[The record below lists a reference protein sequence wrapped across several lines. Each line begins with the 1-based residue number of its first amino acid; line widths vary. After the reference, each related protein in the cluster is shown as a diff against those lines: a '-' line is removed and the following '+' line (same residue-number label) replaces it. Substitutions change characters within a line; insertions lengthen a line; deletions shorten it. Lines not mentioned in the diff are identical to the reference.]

1 MRNKNVK
8 KNSERPIKTHRR
20 RFEMFSLSGKKIKN
34 VHTIRSRFSF
44 IIFSLF
50 AIAGVITLVL
60 YNILRL
66 FSFFEALFKNE
77 TVLIIS
83 MGLTWIAIGI
93 AITAATQKIWF
104 ARVLR
109 ISEGLREIARGNFKA
124 RVPEKDKKEAV
135 TELGDLERTFNQ
147 MASDLDGIEMFRN
160 DFINNFSHEFKTPI
174 VSIRG
179 FARRLQQENLTEEQK
194 KEYIDIIVAESERLS
209 TMAQNVLLLTK
220 LENQNIVSE
229 KTEFY
234 LDEQLRRCILLLEK
248 NWNEKNIEL
257 DIDLDEIKYVFNEEM
272 LSHVWINLLSNA
284 IKFTPEGGKI
294 ECKLKRENEGVA
306 VRIKDS
312 GVGIPESVKP
322 RIFEKFYQGDSSH
335 STAGN
340 GIGLNIVKRV
350 VDLAHGKIEVNSEE
364 GNGSEFVVILPKN

>member
-1 MRNKNVK
+1 MRKNRI
-8 KNSERPIKTHRR
+8 KNSSQKEQKEASSRL
-20 RFEMFSLSGKKIKN
+20 EMFSLSGKRIKN

-44 IIFSLF
+44 IIFALF
-50 AIAGVITLVL
+50 GIAGVITLVL

-66 FSFFEALFKNE
+66 FSFFEAQFKNE

-83 MGLTWIAIGI
+83 MGLTWIGIGI

-104 ARVLR
+104 ARVSR

-179 FARRLQQENLTEEQK
+179 FARRLQSENLTEEERR
-194 KEYIDIIVAESERLS
+194 EYIDIIVSESERLS
-209 TMAQNVLLLTK
+209 VMAQNVLLLTK
-220 LENQNIVSE
+220 LENQSIVSE

-234 LDEQLRRCILLLEK
+234 LDEQIRRCILLLEK
-248 NWNEKNIEL
+248 NWSEKDIEL
-257 DIDLDEIKYVFNEEM
+257 DLDLEELKFVFNEEM

-284 IKFTPEGGKI
+284 VKFTPAGGKI
-294 ECKLKRENEGVA
+294 SCSLRSRGENVVFSIRDNGNGMSEA
-306 VRIKDS
+306 VKS
-312 GVGIPESVKP
+312 
-322 RIFEKFYQGDSSH
+322 RIFEKFYQGDGSH
-335 STAGN
+335 ATAGN

-350 VDLAHGKIEVNSEE
+350 VDLAHGEIRVESEI
-364 GNGSEFVVILPKN
+364 GKGSEFTVILPKK

>member
-1 MRNKNVK
+1 
-8 KNSERPIKTHRR
+8 
-20 RFEMFSLSGKKIKN
+20 
-34 VHTIRSRFSF
+34 
-44 IIFSLF
+44 
-50 AIAGVITLVL
+50 
-60 YNILRL
+60 
-66 FSFFEALFKNE
+66 
-77 TVLIIS
+77 
-83 MGLTWIAIGI
+83 
-93 AITAATQKIWF
+93 
-104 ARVLR
+104 
-109 ISEGLREIARGNFKA
+109 
-124 RVPEKDKKEAV
+124 V

-234 LDEQLRRCILLLEK
+234 LDEQIRRCILLLEK
-248 NWNEKNIEL
+248 TWSEKDIEL
-257 DIDLDEIKYVFNEEM
+257 DLDFDEIKYVFNEEM

-284 IKFTPEGGKI
+284 IKFTPDGGKI
-294 ECKLKRENEGVA
+294 VCQLKREDEGVA
-306 VRIKDS
+306 FRIKDS
-312 GVGIPESVKP
+312 GAGIPEDVKT

>member
-1 MRNKNVK
+1 MRKNNLNDK
-8 KNSERPIKTHRR
+8 SDKGQKTHRR
-20 RFEMFSLSGKKIKN
+20 RFEMFSLSGKRIKN

-50 AIAGVITLVL
+50 AIAGIITLVVF
-60 YNILRL
+60 NVLRL
-66 FSFFEALFKNE
+66 FSFFREMFTNE
-77 TVLIIS
+77 MLLTVA
-83 MGLTWIAIGI
+83 MGLTWIGIGI
-93 AITAATQKIWF
+93 TITASTQKIWF
-104 ARVLR
+104 GRVSR

-160 DFINNFSHEFKTPI
+160 DFINDFSHEFKTPI

-179 FARRLQQENLTEEQK
+179 FARRLQSENLSDEERR
-194 KEYIDIIVAESERLS
+194 EYIDIIVTESERLS

-220 LENQNIVSE
+220 LENQTIVSE

-234 LDEQLRRCILLLEK
+234 LDEQIRRCILLLEK
-248 NWNEKNIEL
+248 NWTEKNIEL
-257 DIDLDEIKYVFNEEM
+257 DLDLDEVKYVFNEEM
-272 LSHVWINLLSNA
+272 LSHVWINLISNA
-284 IKFTPEGGKI
+284 IKFTPDGGRV
-294 ECKLKRENEGVA
+294 ECRLKKNDDGVA
-306 VRIKDS
+306 FSIKDS
-312 GVGIPESVKP
+312 GEGMSEEVKR

-350 VDLAHGKIEVNSEE
+350 VDLARGSVDVESEV
-364 GNGSEFVVILPKN
+364 GNGSMFTVTLPKI

>member
-1 MRNKNVK
+1 MKNKKQHNVPEK
-8 KNSERPIKTHRR
+8 ERR
-20 RFEMFSLSGKKIKN
+20 RFEIFSLSGKKIKN
-34 VHTIRSRFSF
+34 VHTIRSRFTF

-50 AIAGVITLVL
+50 AIAGVITLVI
-60 YNILRL
+60 YNVLRI
-66 FSFFEALFKNE
+66 FSIFNKFFENE
-77 TVLIIS
+77 IVLVGT
-83 MGLTWIAIGI
+83 MGLTWICIGI
-93 AITAATQKIWF
+93 VITAATQKIWF
-104 ARVLR
+104 SRVSR

-147 MASDLDGIEMFRN
+147 MACDLDGIEMFRN

-179 FARRLQQENLTEEQK
+179 FARRLQSENLTEEERR
-194 KEYIDIIVAESERLS
+194 EYIDIIVTESERLS

-220 LENQNIVSE
+220 LENLSIVSE

-248 NWNEKNIEL
+248 NWNEKNIDL
-257 DIDLDEIKYVFNEEM
+257 DIDFDEIKYVFNEEM

-284 IKFTPEGGKI
+284 IKFTPDGGKI
-294 ECKLKRENEGVA
+294 VCRLKSESYGV
-306 VRIKDS
+306 VFSVKDS
-312 GVGIPESVKP
+312 GVGIPEDVKP

-335 STAGN
+335 STPGN

-364 GNGSEFVVILPKN
+364 GKGSEFVVVLPKN